1 MRVENILS
9 VKGRSVVTIEDS
21 CTLREAAQA
30 LDANAI
36 GALVVTDP
44 TGRPI
49 SVLTERDVVRELAMH
64 GRASLNRT
72 VANATT
78 PAFITAT
85 PDEAVEDVLVRMTDR
100 RVRHLPVLEGCE
112 LVGIVSIGDA
122 VKARIQDVEAQTA
135 AMREYILS

>member
-100 RVRHLPVLEGCE
+100 RVRHLSVLEGRE